1 MDSLKWQNQLIK
13 RFILSW
19 NLQCQILKI
28 QGNMKYKVV
37 PRPPERILNLKKVH
51 KLLFDS
57 LPGRENRPLQG
68 AIKFASNKKA
78 EEKIIKTDSV
88 QCMRSTSLPASS
100 IDNLTS
106 SGSIRD
112 SSPTSNCCITRWT
125 SLDQRGQLRKFQISK
140 TFFLNNRAQEI
151 TSKSILPENLF
162 A

>member
-1 MDSLKWQNQLIK
+1 
-13 RFILSW
+13 
-19 NLQCQILKI
+19 
-28 QGNMKYKVV
+28 MKYKVV

-51 KLLFDS
+51 KILFDS

-88 QCMRSTSLPASS
+88 QCMCSTSLPASS

-125 SLDQRGQLRKFQISK
+125 SLD
-140 TFFLNNRAQEI
+140 
-151 TSKSILPENLF
+151 
-162 A
+162 

>member
-1 MDSLKWQNQLIK
+1 
-13 RFILSW
+13 
-19 NLQCQILKI
+19 
-28 QGNMKYKVV
+28 MKYKVV
-37 PRPPERILNLKKVH
+37 PCPLERIQNLKKVH
-51 KLLFDS
+51 KHLFDS

-88 QCMRSTSLPASS
+88 QCMCSTSLPASS

-125 SLDQRGQLRKFQISK
+125 SLDQRGQFMEILDFKNIAFFKVIELSK
-140 TFFLNNRAQEI
+140 C
-151 TSKSILPENLF
+151 TSKSILPKSICLQLS
-162 A
+162 